1 MEDEVLVRLV
11 LDGNKHAYAALAVRY
26 APRIHAICLARVSR
40 LVDAE
45 ELAQETLY
53 RGLRDLSTL
62 NNAERFGP
70 WLCSIARNVCCNWVR
85 SRQHAPELFTDCE
98 SNGHAGQVPVLDRA
112 TEEAEMAYDMELLRA
127 GLCALPEIYREVIR
141 LFYSDRL
148 TYKEMAALL
157 GVSPAT
163 VNARLSEARERLRR
177 WLINGQ

>member
-1 MEDEVLVRLV
+1 V
-11 LDGNKHAYAALAVRY
+11 
-26 APRIHAICLARVSR
+26 
-40 LVDAE
+40 
-45 ELAQETLY
+45 LAQEVFL
-53 RGLRDLSTL
+53 RCLRDLSTL
-62 NNAERFGP
+62 HDPRCFGP